1 MLVAQE
7 IEEEG
12 DADEHVE
19 DVTAGDDAHGDDT
32 AAHGAIPTIT
42 QEPSIPSSTPPTPPP
57 QPPQDLPST
66 SQAANVPMSLLQE
79 ALDACA
85 ALTRRVENLEYD
97 KVAQAPEITKLKKRV
112 KKLEKGNKRRMIAEM
127 DKDDAVVLMDDKEED
142 KKVEEAKEDETEPS
156 EVQEVVDVVT
166 TAKLITK
173 VVTATSETVT
183 TASVII
189 PTAGPQVSA
198 ATLSAAPARVA
209 VAPSRRR
216 KGVLKAK
223 EDPTVKRYQAMKKKP
238 EIEAQAR
245 KNMMM
250 YLKNVAG
257 FKLDYFKGM
266 SYDDIHPI
274 FEAKFNSNVDFLL
287 KTKEQMEEEENR
299 ALQMINETPAE
310 KAAKRRKLNEEVEDL
325 KIHLEI
331 VPDEDD
337 DVYTEATPLS
347 RKKNQRTVRG
357 QAKVKSWKLLESCE
371 LHSHESNNK
380 VPKNP
385 KIDRYKTSEG
395 YHAVPPLY
403 TGTFLPPK
411 PDLVFTDDPNASES
425 VANVFNVESKTHKP
439 SKDMSK
445 TYRLDAPIVEDWIFD
460 SEDETEI
467 ESMPK
472 QRESSFVKSTERV
485 KTSRESIKKVEHN
498 KQAENLRNPK
508 GGKISGKGKIKT
520 CKLDFD
526 DVYFVKELKFSLFSV
541 LQMCDKKN
549 SVLFIDT
556 ECVVLSSD
564 YKLSDENHVLLRVP
578 RENNMYNVDLHNGVP
593 LGAAKDETSA
603 ILKTFIT
610 GIENQINHKVK
621 IIRCENGTE
630 FKNQDLNQFCRMKR
644 IKREFSIARTPQQNV
659 AERKNTT
666 LIEAAR
672 TILAY
677 LLLPIPF
684 WAEAVNT
691 AYYVQNRVLVTK
703 PHNKTPYELLLG
715 RSPSIGFMKPFG
727 CHVTILNTLDLL
739 EKFDGKADEGFLV
752 RYSVNC
758 KAFRVFNSR
767 TRIVQ
772 ETLHINF
779 LENKPNVTG
788 IGPKWLF
795 DIDTLTMSMNYQ
807 PVEIVS
813 AQQYVMLPL
822 WSTGLQDPQNIDD
835 DVTNLPLML
844 KIMRMMFMFL
854 PMEVT
859 RLIIRNMVKRL
870 KEMIKERFVTHGR
883 PNPINS
889 TNNFNTTSPSVNAV
903 SPNFRIAKKSS
914 FVDPSKYL
922 DDPDM
927 LELEDIVY
935 SDDEEEVGAEADLSN
950 LETNIPINLIL
961 STRVYKDHLIKQ
973 IIGDLNS
980 APQTRSMI
988 RMVKEQGGQH

>member
-1 MLVAQE
+1 
-7 IEEEG
+7 
-12 DADEHVE
+12 
-19 DVTAGDDAHGDDT
+19 
-32 AAHGAIPTIT
+32 
-42 QEPSIPSSTPPTPPP
+42 
-57 QPPQDLPST
+57 
-66 SQAANVPMSLLQE
+66 N
-79 ALDACA
+79 
-85 ALTRRVENLEYD
+85 
-97 KVAQAPEITKLKKRV
+97 KVLSMQ
-112 KKLEKGNKRRMIAEM
+112 
-127 DKDDAVVLMDDKEED
+127 
-142 KKVEEAKEDETEPS
+142 EDETEPA

-166 TAKLITK
+166 TARLITK
-173 VVTATSETVT
+173 VVTAASETVT

-189 PTAGPQVSA
+189 PTAGPQEPKP
-198 ATLSAAPARVA
+198 LKKKQQIEMDEEYARKLHAELNKYIDWDVA
-209 VAPSRRR
+209 IDHV
-216 KGVLKAK
+216 KLKAK

-238 EIEAQAR
+238 EIEAQAK

-299 ALQMINETPAE
+299 ALQMINETPEE
-310 KAAKRRKLNEEVEDL
+310 KAAKRRKLNKEVEDL

-331 VPDEDD
+331 VPDEDN
-337 DVYTEATPLS
+337 DVYTEAIPLS

-371 LHSHESNNK
+371 LHSHESDNK

-385 KIDRYKTSEG
+385 EIDRYKTGEG

-445 TYRLDAPIVEDWIFD
+445 TYRLDVPIVEDWISD

-498 KQAENLRNPK
+498 KQAENLNCDNYEKQIVQKPVWNSAIR
-508 GGKISGKGKIKT
+508 
-520 CKLDFD
+520 
-526 DVYFVKELKFSLFSV
+526 ELKFSLFSV
-541 LQMCDKKN
+541 LKMCDKKN
-549 SVLFIDT
+549 GVLFIDT

-578 RENNMYNVDLHNGVP
+578 RENNMYNVDLHNVVP
-593 LGAAKDETSA
+593 LEAAKDETSA

-621 IIRCENGTE
+621 IIRCDNGTE
-630 FKNQDLNQFCRMKR
+630 FKNQDLNQFCGMKR

-715 RSPSIGFMKPFG
+715 RSSSIGFMRPFG

-739 EKFDGKADEGFLV
+739 EKFDGKADEGFLAG
-752 RYSVNC
+752 YSVNC

-788 IGPKWLF
+788 IRPKWLF
-795 DIDTLTMSMNYQ
+795 DIDTLTMSMNNQ
-807 PVEIVS
+807 PVV
-813 AQQYVMLPL
+813 A
-822 WSTGLQDPQNIDD
+822 
-835 DVTNLPLML
+835 
-844 KIMRMMFMFL
+844 
-854 PMEVT
+854 
-859 RLIIRNMVKRL
+859 
-870 KEMIKERFVTHGR
+870 
-883 PNPINS
+883 
-889 TNNFNTTSPSVNAV
+889 VN
-903 SPNFRIAKKSS
+903 
-914 FVDPSKYL
+914 
-922 DDPDM
+922 
-927 LELEDIVY
+927 
-935 SDDEEEVGAEADLSN
+935 
-950 LETNIPINLIL
+950 
-961 STRVYKDHLIKQ
+961 
-973 IIGDLNS
+973 
-980 APQTRSMI
+980 
-988 RMVKEQGGQH
+988 